1 MMERRGKGLAWLVT
15 AELSSSSRCFLSLP
29 FFGIADWSVTL
40 RLFVFHISFT
50 EKNAQ
55 TQTTTSLHTPS
66 SKGQAKGQVKGKVVL
81 RTRNRENKARMSKRT
96 RSDGFRRTDID
107 KFDEDKYHDEAETD
121 QFDKAQAEQVH
132 REAIS
137 LLNSGKKTE
146 ALKAALAS
154 PPLSYRTEST
164 DPVKVCQHVLW
175 VLLFCVCV
183 CAERACLDCLFV
195 CLCVCVSLCCRLMS

>member
-1 MMERRGKGLAWLVT
+1 
-15 AELSSSSRCFLSLP
+15 
-29 FFGIADWSVTL
+29 
-40 RLFVFHISFT
+40 
-50 EKNAQ
+50 
-55 TQTTTSLHTPS
+55 
-66 SKGQAKGQVKGKVVL
+66 
-81 RTRNRENKARMSKRT
+81 MSKRT

-164 DPVKVCQHVLW
+164 DPVKLQYLLAVLD
-175 VLLFCVCV
+175 VLGAFKSSEVQATVKSLSQEETDFLMKFLYRGMEYLARPNTEKAKAM
-183 CAERACLDCLFV
+183 AEDEERRAYSNILLTWHKHATEHGGLGSIVRAMADRKTV
-195 CLCVCVSLCCRLMS
+195 

>member
-1 MMERRGKGLAWLVT
+1 
-15 AELSSSSRCFLSLP
+15 
-29 FFGIADWSVTL
+29 
-40 RLFVFHISFT
+40 
-50 EKNAQ
+50 
-55 TQTTTSLHTPS
+55 
-66 SKGQAKGQVKGKVVL
+66 KGQVKGQVKGKVVL